1 MELTKML
8 EPFLGGALALISKS
22 ALLLSES
29 AAEFDTFMAALVQEI
44 KPHGIIEHMYVAETA
59 RIIWETLRLHRCKA
73 AMIDAAF
80 RAALE
85 KLLIQ
90 FWKKPDEMAPYEESE
105 ALAFEW
111 FTDPKAKQE
120 VAEIL
125 GKFNLDESTIEAE
138 AIRSLAPE
146 LEMLDRMLRSLEVR
160 RDRAIRGIADYRK
173 SFADQ
178 VQEVSDRIL
187 NTGPL
192 LQLGNTTAQ
201 KTA

>member
-1 MELTKML
+1 MSQTSACRAL
-8 EPFLGGALALISKS
+8 ELISRP
-22 ALLLSES
+22 ALTLTES
-29 AAEFDTFMAALVQEI
+29 ADDYDSLVKSLQQAI
-44 KPHGIIEHMYVAETA
+44 SPSGFIEHLYVADIAAIVFETV
-59 RIIWETLRLHRCKA
+59 RYRRCKA
-73 AMIDAAF
+73 AMINTAF
-80 RAALE
+80 RGALE

-90 FWKKPDEMAPYEESE
+90 FWKKPDEIAPYEESE

-125 GKFNLDESTIEAE
+125 GNFKLDESTIEAE
-138 AIRSLAPE
+138 AIRSLTPE
-146 LEMLDRMLRSLEVR
+146 LEVLDRMLRSLEVR
-160 RDRAIRGIADYRK
+160 RDRAIRGIAEYRK
-173 SFADQ
+173 GFADQ

-201 KTA
+201 KPA

>member
-1 MELTKML
+1 MSQTST
-8 EPFLGGALALISKS
+8 GRALQLISRP
-22 ALLLSES
+22 ALTLTES
-29 AAEFDTFMAALVQEI
+29 ADDYDSLVKSLRQAI
-44 KPHGIIEHMYVAETA
+44 RPDGFIEHLYVVDIAAIVAETV
-59 RIIWETLRLHRCKA
+59 RYRRCKA
-73 AMIDAAF
+73 AIINTAI
-80 RAALE
+80 RGALE

-125 GKFNLDESTIEAE
+125 GNFKLDESTIEAE
-138 AIRSLAPE
+138 AIRGLAPE
-146 LEMLDRMLRSLEVR
+146 LEVLDRMLRSLEVR
-160 RDRAIRGIADYRK
+160 RDRAIRGIAEYRK

>member
-1 MELTKML
+1 MSQTSPGRAL
-8 EPFLGGALALISKS
+8 ELISRP
-22 ALLLSES
+22 ALTLSES
-29 AAEFDTFMAALVQEI
+29 ADDYDSLVKSLQQAI
-44 KPHGIIEHMYVAETA
+44 GPRGFIEHLYVADIAAIVFETV
-59 RIIWETLRLHRCKA
+59 RYRRGKA
-73 AMIDAAF
+73 AMINTAF
-80 RAALE
+80 RGALK

-111 FTDPKAKQE
+111 FTDAEAKQE

-125 GKFNLDESTIEAE
+125 GRFNLDESTIEAQ

-146 LEMLDRMLRSLEVR
+146 LEALDRMLRSLEVR
-160 RDRAIRGIADYRK
+160 RDRAIRGIAEYRK

-192 LQLGNTTAQ
+192 LLRGNTTDQ
-201 KTA
+201 KLA

>member
-1 MELTKML
+1 MSQTSAGRAL
-8 EPFLGGALALISKS
+8 ELISRP
-22 ALLLSES
+22 ALTLTES
-29 AAEFDTFMAALVQEI
+29 ADDYNSLVKSLQQAI
-44 KPHGIIEHMYVAETA
+44 SPGGFIEHLYVADIAAIVAETV
-59 RIIWETLRLHRCKA
+59 RYRRCKA
-73 AMIDAAF
+73 AMINTAF
-80 RAALE
+80 RGALE

-105 ALAFEW
+105 VLAFEW
-111 FTDPKAKQE
+111 FTDPKAKQD

-146 LEMLDRMLRSLEVR
+146 LEVLDRMLRSWEGR

-173 SFADQ
+173 GFAER

-187 NTGPL
+187 TGPL
-192 LQLGNTTAQ
+192 LQLGNTTGQ
-201 KTA
+201 KPA